1 MKLVDEG
8 VCHVSPFWVVENVGV
23 IRHVPQFEDRL
34 LPKCST
40 NWQRLRVRVNQR
52 IHFPPNVP
60 LFLLSTGVGMQ
71 RGRVGTIQGKV
82 GRIQVLAGLAPPSQ
96 TVVCNIRALRKVAP
110 SIFGRKNWREVA
122 ENI

>member
-1 MKLVDEG
+1 MFNKLAKIEG
-8 VCHVSPFWVVENVGV
+8 QG
-23 IRHVPQFEDRL
+23 
-34 LPKCST
+34 KST
-40 NWQRLRVRVNQR
+40 YTFSAER
-52 IHFPPNVP
+52 IP

-71 RGRVGTIQGKV
+71 RGRVGAIQGKV

-110 SIFGRKNWREVA
+110 SIFGRKNRREVA